1 MGLWFL
7 WCYVPKAPLAL
18 FAMLSRLPCGHMKGK
33 GLTAWLYLWCL
44 LWFCYFPIWYPG
56 TGVVL
61 DCIDS
66 WSLLSFFDFLCG
78 YFWGSSL
85 NWNTFVGH
93 VKVFIK
99 IKVLKWNNVLG
110 YAKIQFFFIY
120 LSLLLLFFFL
130 GGGGVCRIVY
140 AWFFFFFWGGV

>member
-1 MGLWFL
+1 M
-7 WCYVPKAPLAL
+7 
-18 FAMLSRLPCGHMKGK
+18 
-33 GLTAWLYLWCL
+33 
-44 LWFCYFPIWYPG
+44 
-56 TGVVL
+56 
-61 DCIDS
+61 
-66 WSLLSFFDFLCG
+66 
-78 YFWGSSL
+78 
-85 NWNTFVGH
+85 GH

-140 AWFFFFFWGGV
+140 A